1 MADEDDIQI
10 LEVVML
16 DTSEQTEEILHT
28 AIDSGAHSSLHQDV
42 ESSSKNLE
50 AKKKRHRQRN
60 KGNKHAATESSVGV
74 SAEAANASGPRE
86 AVKDEKKNSD
96 AVLLEKNPQDQRDM
110 LTVGAVDGMLSN
122 PEIGKKSRHRNRGKK
137 SSAGQLC
144 SPNVSASGGAEYV
157 AERKLSDILTSK
169 FHVHRM

>member
-16 DTSEQTEEILHT
+16 DTSEQTEEIVHT
-28 AIDSGAHSSLHQDV
+28 AIDSGAHSSHQDV
-42 ESSSKNLE
+42 ESSSKNPE

-60 KGNKHAATESSVGV
+60 RGNKHAVAESSVDV
-74 SAEAANASGPRE
+74 SAEATNASGPRD
-86 AVKDEKKNSD
+86 AVKDEKKNPD
-96 AVLLEKNPQDQRDM
+96 AVLLEKNPQDQIDM
-110 LTVGAVDGMLSN
+110 LTVGAVDGKLSN
-122 PEIGKKSRHRNRGKK
+122 PESGKKSRHRNRGKK

-144 SPNVSASGGAEYV
+144 SPNVSASGGAECV

-169 FHVHRM
+169 FQVHCM